1 MAEFI
6 LPLENLIEQFEKL
19 PGIGRKTAVRLAFS
33 ILDAPAEQAQ
43 QFSQAL
49 LDAKTKIKAC
59 SVCGNICTDIL
70 CDVCADPTRDHTTIC
85 VVEDA
90 RTVLVLEKVKEYH
103 GLYHVLGGAISPMGG
118 IGPDQLRIQELLDR
132 ITASKKDDN
141 LSQTTEKSEEQ
152 KSDQE
157 VREII
162 LATNPNIEGETTA
175 MYLSKLL
182 RPYHIKLSRL
192 AYGVPVGSDLDY
204 ADEVTLYRAIEG
216 RREL

>member
-59 SVCGNICTDIL
+59 SVCGNICTDTL

-118 IGPDQLRIQELLDR
+118 INYVFRNCWIASQQAKKTTICLKRQKNPKSKRQIRKCGKLFWLPIPILREKRPPCIFPNSCVR
-132 ITASKKDDN
+132 ITSNFRA
-141 LSQTTEKSEEQ
+141 LH
-152 KSDQE
+152 
-157 VREII
+157 
-162 LATNPNIEGETTA
+162 TA
-175 MYLSKLL
+175 F
-182 RPYHIKLSRL
+182 RL
-192 AYGVPVGSDLDY
+192 A
-204 ADEVTLYRAIEG
+204 ATWIMRM
-216 RREL
+216 R

>member
-59 SVCGNICTDIL
+59 SVCGNICTDKL

-152 KSDQE
+152 KTDQE

>member
-43 QFSQAL
+43 LFSQAL

-59 SVCGNICTDIL
+59 SVCGNICTDTL

-118 IGPDQLRIQELLDR
+118 IGPINYVFRNCWI
-132 ITASKKDDN
+132 ASQQAKKTTICLKRQKV
-141 LSQTTEKSEEQ
+141 LSHEYGSRSLT
-152 KSDQE
+152 
-157 VREII
+157 
-162 LATNPNIEGETTA
+162 LAIRN
-175 MYLSKLL
+175 
-182 RPYHIKLSRL
+182 
-192 AYGVPVGSDLDY
+192 
-204 ADEVTLYRAIEG
+204 
-216 RREL
+216 

>member
-49 LDAKTKIKAC
+49 LDAKTQIKAC
-59 SVCGNICTDIL
+59 SVCGNICTDTL

-152 KSDQE
+152 KTDQE